1 MFFSPLSSYLQALII
16 TLVVEVGLFALII
29 SRKPA
34 QILAA
39 VSFNVLSHLLL
50 HLYFH
55 FAVVSGWDSRFGIWL
70 TGEIGVWALEGF
82 LYYFSK
88 IIPKIS
94 KAALWSFVFNLA
106 SIIVGFAFN
115 LVF

>member
-1 MFFSPLSSYLQALII
+1 MFFLPISSYLQALII

-39 VSFNVLSHLLL
+39 ASFNLLSHLLL
-50 HLYFH
+50 HLFFH

-70 TGEIGVWALEGF
+70 TGEIGVWALEAF
-82 LYYFSK
+82 LYWFSK
-88 IIPKIS
+88 IIPKFG
-94 KAALWSFVFNLA
+94 KAALWSLVFNLA
-106 SIIVGFAFN
+106 SIIVGLGFDLLF
-115 LVF
+115 